1 MTDKDI
7 KIDEEYFIEKS
18 ETIQNEDKLSRE
30 ELKKKLKNKIKDQS
44 ARRSS
49 ITQYRDDKVAEMKK
63 NISADDLNNPFV
75 TEMLGNMLGQQGD
88 KKKSIKKLKKILSE

>member
-1 MTDKDI
+1 MTDKDNN
-7 KIDEEYFIEKS
+7 IDEEYYIEKS

-63 NISADDLNNPFV
+63 NISPDDLNNPFV

-88 KKKSIKKLKKILSE
+88 KKKSMKKLKKILSE